1 MANYGGDPGVP
12 YNLPPPQRPSA
23 PPSVLTAVQF
33 MYAGAALS
41 VVSLI
46 IGLTQEEAIR
56 KAFAANNPNLT
67 DSQINAGVTVGLVF
81 VAFSALVGL
90 GLWLWMAYANKKGYA
105 WARVV
110 SSVLFGLN
118 TLGFI
123 FVLIGATGTAIQKAG
138 NLATW
143 LVGLGAVVFL
153 WRPDSSAYFN
163 APRAGPA

>member
-1 MANYGGDPGVP
+1 MARDPGIP
-12 YNLPPPQRPSA
+12 SNMPPPQRPSA
-23 PPSVLTAVQF
+23 PPSVLTAVKL

-41 VVSLI
+41 VVTLI
-46 IGLTQEEAIR
+46 VGLTQKEAIR

-67 DSQINAGVTVGLVF
+67 DSQINAGTNLGLAF
-81 VAFSALVGL
+81 LAFSALVGL
-90 GLWLWMAYANKKGYA
+90 GLWLWMAHASKKGYA

-118 TLGFI
+118 TVAFI
-123 FVLIGATGTAIQKAG
+123 FVLVGASGTAIQKTA
-138 NLATW
+138 NLVTW

-153 WRPDSSAYFN
+153 WRSDSSAYFN